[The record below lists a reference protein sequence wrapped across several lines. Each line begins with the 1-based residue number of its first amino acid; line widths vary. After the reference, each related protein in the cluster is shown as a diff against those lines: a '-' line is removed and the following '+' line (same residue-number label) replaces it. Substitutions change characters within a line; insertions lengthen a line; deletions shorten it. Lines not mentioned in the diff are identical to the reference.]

1 MTVEQQAGLPRR
13 QEHTMNIS
21 FDVNVPPDVEERLR
35 AEAPDLSAAGREA
48 FAVDLF
54 RRGILTH
61 HGLRQTL
68 GLDRFE
74 TDALLKRHRV
84 TEQSLSHEDVDAD
97 VQSLDAFSPGTPDRT
112 RPEGGVPRAEPR
124 FCQDTARCGMLVD
137 EERSRSIAGETAMV
151 QPESKP
157 TTMEFEPPQSDL
169 LDPDGDGHS
178 VARNAQGDDL
188 EDEAVLRG
196 VVAIDISREV
206 AARFSGMLILNE
218 LPERQ
223 PEVVFDS
230 GRQFRDDNGE

>member
-1 MTVEQQAGLPRR
+1 MAIPLLDRLHADAALVPLDYCLACRVDRADAPQSALSEHGDRLGL
-13 QEHTMNIS
+13 
-21 FDVNVPPDVEERLR
+21 
-35 AEAPDLSAAGREA
+35 G
-48 FAVDLF
+48 
-54 RRGILTH
+54 
-61 HGLRQTL
+61 QTL

-74 TDALLKRHRV
+74 TDVLLKRHRV

-97 VQSLDAFSPGTPDRT
+97 VQSLNTFCPSTPDRT

-157 TTMEFEPPQSDL
+157 ATMEFEPPQSDL
-169 LDPDGDGHS
+169 LDPNGDGHS

-188 EDEAVLRG
+188 EDEVVLRG

-230 GRQFRDDNGE
+230 GRQFRDDRVTGGIERPSPRNP